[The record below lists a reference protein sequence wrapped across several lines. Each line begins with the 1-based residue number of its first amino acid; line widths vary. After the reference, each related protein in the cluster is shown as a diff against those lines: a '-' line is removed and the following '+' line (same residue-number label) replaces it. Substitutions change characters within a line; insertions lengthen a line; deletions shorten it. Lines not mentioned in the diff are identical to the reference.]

1 MKGVRLLFIA
11 SIFLVFLTTCGYHL
25 SSSKEEREYFPDEN
39 HAIEHYIQE
48 RNIDGFVDL
57 LTTTKDERL
66 LVTEVSDHTY
76 FIGEVAE
83 EEKGFFTAKL
93 TANYQ
98 SETGGAW
105 ELDSIEGTGYTVHV
119 DAGNESKDTY
129 TIFLEE
135 GHTISEEGIVQ
146 KNAIKKIENV
156 KK

>member
-98 SETGGAW
+98 SETGGPGNW
-105 ELDSIEGTGYTVHV
+105 IRLKGLDIPFMWMQAMNQRIHTLSSSRKDIRSAKRVSYRKMP
-119 DAGNESKDTY
+119 SKK
-129 TIFLEE
+129 
-135 GHTISEEGIVQ
+135 S
-146 KNAIKKIENV
+146 KM
-156 KK
+156 